1 MKPTFGLTEDHF
13 NTSYAPLCALGQ
25 VLWERGELDK
35 LRNFDAISMKTCDH
49 RLGEKLL
56 DAFLVILAGYP
67 SLYLLNTKLR
77 PDPVLAQAWH
87 RTTFADQSIVSRT
100 LDAFTPKALAALQAV
115 SYGYWQEHTQLATH
129 DWRKQLVLDLDLTP
143 LPASKRAEAST
154 KGYLGK
160 KTQLDGN
167 RPES

>member
-1 MKPTFGLTEDHF
+1 MKPAFGLTEEHF

-25 VLWERGELDK
+25 ALWERNDLDL

-49 RLGEKLL
+49 RPGEKLL

-67 SLYLLNTKLR
+67 SLHLLNTKLR

-87 RTTFADQSIVSRT
+87 RTAFADQSMVSRT
-100 LDAFTPKALAALQAV
+100 LDAFTPAALTALQATN
-115 SYGYWQEHTQLATH
+115 YAYWHEHSQLATH
-129 DWRKQLVLDLDLTP
+129 DWRQPLVLDLDLTP
-143 LPASKRAEAST
+143 LPVSKRAEAST

-160 KTQLDGN
+160 KTQLGGN
-167 RPES
+167 WIAS